1 MMKRISR
8 FLKSSKTARF
18 LIIFVLSSLSII
30 IFSIPFSPT
39 SSMDVY
45 GSCSRQ
51 ISEKYCVFN
60 CGFNVSEE
68 NVTAR
73 ILVVHS
79 GLTAI
84 FDKEFEMEQN
94 QTKFIEI
101 KLPKRDYI
109 YTLRGGFYSENNY
122 GITLKRLLC

>member
-1 MMKRISR
+1 MMKKISR

-18 LIIFVLSSLSII
+18 LFMFVLSSILII

-39 SSMDVY
+39 SSLDVY
-45 GSCSRQ
+45 SSCTKL
-51 ISEKYCVFN
+51 ISEGYCVFN
-60 CGFNVSEE
+60 CEFRVSEK

-84 FDKEFEMEQN
+84 FDREFKMEQN
-94 QTKFIEI
+94 QTESI
-101 KLPKRDYI
+101 KIQLPKRDYT
-109 YTLRGGFYSENNY
+109 YTLRGGFFSGNDY
-122 GITLKRLLC
+122 GILSNRLVC